1 MATIGSVTKREDG
14 RYELRLPYSN
24 AKELLMDV
32 MRYGPDAEIVAPPSL
47 REEAKILLRLAL
59 AGYEARA

>member
-1 MATIGSVTKREDG
+1 
-14 RYELRLPYSN
+14 
-24 AKELLMDV
+24 

-59 AGYEARA
+59 AGYEARG